1 MNKLYDGLGEAVN
14 SLNTFQEVRNIL
26 GVMLKGDALPMPYI
40 SEALQGT
47 PIRTN
52 RKYTG
57 NLDDLLL
64 AGNYLVGTSATGTP
78 ADGNLGWL
86 DVYVFIEG
94 DGTVR
99 AMQRYLTYDMSSYH
113 HRRYDENGWGAWS

>member
-1 MNKLYDGLGEAVN
+1 MARLYKNLGEAVN
-14 SLNTFQEVRNIL
+14 EIANVDDIKQVL

-40 SEALQGT
+40 SDLIDGV
-47 PIRTN
+47 PVRTN

-64 AGNYLVGTSATGTP
+64 AGSYLVGTSATGTP

-113 HRRYDENGWGAWS
+113 HRRYDGSSWGAWS